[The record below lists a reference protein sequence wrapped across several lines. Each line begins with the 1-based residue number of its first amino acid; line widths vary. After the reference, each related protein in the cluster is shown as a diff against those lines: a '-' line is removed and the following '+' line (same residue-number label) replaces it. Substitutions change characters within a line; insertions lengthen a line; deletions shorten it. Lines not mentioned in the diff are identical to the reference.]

1 MSWLG
6 RFFYR
11 VFFWTYDRGS
21 WQWDLSCLFFL
32 LVIFSTPQDFL
43 LDYSQNSMSPE
54 QIRCLVANFFQ
65 SLF

>member
-6 RFFYR
+6 RFLYR

-32 LVIFSTPQDFL
+32 LVIFTTPRDFL
-43 LDYSQNSMSPE
+43 MDFSNNPMTPD
-54 QIRCLVANFFQ
+54 QIRSLVANFLR